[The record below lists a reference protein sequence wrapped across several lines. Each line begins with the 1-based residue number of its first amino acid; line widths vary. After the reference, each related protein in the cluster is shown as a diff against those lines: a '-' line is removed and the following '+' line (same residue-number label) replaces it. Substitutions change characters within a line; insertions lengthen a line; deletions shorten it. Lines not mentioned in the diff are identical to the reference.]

1 MPTAALK
8 DLPFCSYYFVTDA
21 ANDAGANK
29 GEKDRSSLWTVAL
42 RAGDFCLTP
51 VLGVQVGVEVSL
63 EPDPRDDLFRLSG
76 RKAEIERHRRPS
88 DALAE
93 GDRPAYMGVALRTI

>member
-1 MPTAALK
+1 MRQTTPARTRARKTAARYGQ
-8 DLPFCSYYFVTDA
+8 LPFGLVTF
-21 ANDAGANK
+21 
-29 GEKDRSSLWTVAL
+29 AL
-42 RAGDFCLTP
+42 PPF
-51 VLGVQVGVEVSL
+51 LGVQVGVEVSL